1 MFKLLISFINYNK
14 AVFGL
19 AAFLSLSNV
28 LVLLAIFLLALAA
41 TAGEWQ
47 VALAGG
53 ALLALRWLSLARAG
67 LRYLDLYLG
76 HKLMFSFIT
85 ALRLRLFRALT
96 AQGAKMLPAG
106 QALQL
111 MINLVQRLDGVYLR
125 CLAPIVLLTLAWL
138 STSVMLGVYAHWL
151 YALLI
156 GLGSALAVLVAV
168 LYCWRSSIRAQLR
181 LDRNDQLRKLL
192 LTDFF
197 SALADWLALD
207 VNNKLGKAESA
218 YQQQNHQREQYLL
231 RIQTQALGLAQTLQL
246 LGLLAA
252 LLFASLN
259 QQSSDLLAIAAFL
272 LLQRLNSMYLP
283 GLLALAQLSSAW
295 RSLPSASKNLDST
308 SDGNSNATA
317 PSRAQVA
324 AIGDLILTNVSFRYS
339 QAISDTFTNFSL
351 RIPAG
356 QKLLLT
362 GASGSGK
369 STLVHLLGAL
379 SPPTDG
385 SISYSGRTLSGSD
398 DDDWRALFAISTQT
412 RQVLNCSLREQ
423 LFSSA
428 SDAELAAALEAVG
441 LGDWL
446 AALPTGL
453 DSRIGEAAIKPS
465 GGQYQ
470 RIQMARVLLS
480 SAPIWILDEI
490 TNGLDSAARA
500 GMAELINTRIGART
514 LIYISHAHEQLPRFD
529 RRVELEAGKIFAEQV
544 IT

>member
-1 MFKLLISFINYNK
+1 MFKLLISFINSNK
-14 AVFGL
+14 AVFSW

-53 ALLALRWLSLARAG
+53 ALLALRWLSLVRAG

-85 ALRLRLFRALT
+85 ALRLRLFRALA

-138 STSVMLGVYAHWL
+138 STSIMLGVYAHWL

-181 LDRNDQLRKLL
+181 IDRNDQLRKLL
-192 LTDFF
+192 LSDFF

-218 YQQQNHQREQYLL
+218 CQQQNHQREQYLL
-231 RIQTQALGLAQTLQL
+231 RIQTQALGLAQMLQL

-259 QQSSDLLAIAAFL
+259 QQSSDLLAIASFL

-295 RSLPSASKNLDST
+295 RSLPSASKNLNPA
-308 SDGNSNATA
+308 SDGDSNTIA
-317 PSRAQVA
+317 PPGAEVA
-324 AIGDLILTNVSFRYS
+324 AIGDLILTNVSFRYP

-379 SPPTDG
+379 SPPTGG

-428 SDAELAAALEAVG
+428 SDAELVAALEAVG

-446 AALPTGL
+446 TALPAGL

-470 RIQMARVLLS
+470 RIQMARMLLS

-490 TNGLDSAARA
+490 TNGLDSAARTS
-500 GMAELINTRIGART
+500 MAALINTRIGART
-514 LIYISHAHEQLPRFD
+514 LIYISHAHEQLPIFD
-529 RRVELEAGKIFAEQV
+529 RRVELEAGKVFAEQV